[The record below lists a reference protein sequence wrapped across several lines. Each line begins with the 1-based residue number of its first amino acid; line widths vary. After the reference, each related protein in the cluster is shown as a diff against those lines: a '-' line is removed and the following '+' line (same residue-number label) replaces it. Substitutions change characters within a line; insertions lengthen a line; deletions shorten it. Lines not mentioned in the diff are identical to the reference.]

1 MPKKQTVII
10 TGGSSGIGKA
20 CAEFYGSKGYNIV
33 ITGRDQER
41 LDAVSR
47 SLKDSGYGTL
57 GIQADA
63 ASETRAC
70 EVIDQTIKTFG
81 SLDVLICN
89 AGVSMRAMFEDLD
102 LKVFKEV
109 MDINFMGTV
118 NYVKHALPHLLVS
131 KGTIIGISSING
143 HRGTPARTAYSS
155 SKFAMEGFFEA
166 LRTELLYREVHV
178 LVASPGYTG
187 TNIRSAALTADGK
200 VQGGSPKDESKM
212 MTAEEVAMHIYK
224 GHMKKARGF
233 ILTPL
238 CWWLN
243 FLNHFVPRLMDKIV
257 YNVLAKETDSPFN
270 SNRSV

>member
-1 MPKKQTVII
+1 MSKAQTVII
-10 TGGSSGIGKA
+10 TGGTSGIGKA
-20 CAEFYGSKGYNIV
+20 CADLYASKGYNIV
-33 ITGRDQER
+33 ITGRNQKNLDQVVE
-41 LDAVSR
+41 SFE
-47 SLKDSGYGTL
+47 SKGYTIL

-63 ASETRAC
+63 ASESGA
-70 EVIDQTIKTFG
+70 EMVVKQTIEKFHTI
-81 SLDVLICN
+81 DVLICN

-102 LKVFKEV
+102 LKVFREV

-118 NYVKHALPHLLVS
+118 IYVKYALPHLLES

-166 LRTELLYREVHV
+166 LRTELLYRGVHV

-187 TNIRSAALTADGK
+187 TNIRNTALTAHGDA
-200 VQGGSPKDESKM
+200 QGESPKDESKM
-212 MTAEEVAMHIYK
+212 MTAEEVAMRIYK
-224 GHMKKARGF
+224 GHQRKTRNF

-238 CWWLN
+238 GWWLN

-257 YNVLAKETDSPFN
+257 YNVLAKEADSPLKPK
-270 SNRSV
+270 SN

>member
-10 TGGSSGIGKA
+10 TGGTSGIGKA
-20 CAEFYGSKGYNIV
+20 CAELYASKGYNVV
-33 ITGRDQER
+33 ITGRNQDN
-41 LDAVSR
+41 LNAVVQAFQS
-47 SLKDSGYGTL
+47 SGYDVL

-63 ASETRAC
+63 ASEKRAQ

-81 SLDVLICN
+81 SVDVLICN

-118 NYVKHALPHLLVS
+118 NYVKYALPYLLES

-166 LRTELLYREVHV
+166 LRTELLYRDVHV

-187 TNIRSAALTADGK
+187 TNIRNTALTAHGK
-200 VQGGSPKDESKM
+200 TQGESPKDESKM
-212 MTAEEVAMHIYK
+212 MTAEEVAMRIYK
-224 GHMKKARGF
+224 GHQKKTRNF

-238 CWWLN
+238 GWWLN

-257 YNVLAKETDSPFN
+257 YNVLAKEPDSPLKEKTN
-270 SNRSV
+270 

>member
-1 MPKKQTVII
+1 MPTRQTIII
-10 TGGSSGIGKA
+10 TGGTSGIGKA
-20 CAEFYGSKGYNIV
+20 CAELYASKGYNIV
-33 ITGRDQER
+33 ITGRNQTR
-41 LDAVSR
+41 LTEVTEA
-47 SLKDSGYGTL
+47 LQNAGCQAL

-63 ASETRAC
+63 ASEDGAKD
-70 EVIDQTIKTFG
+70 VVSQTIEKF
-81 SLDVLICN
+81 SSIDVLICN

-118 NYVKHALPHLLVS
+118 NYVKYALPHLLES

-166 LRTELLYREVHV
+166 LRTELLYRGVHV

-187 TNIRSAALTADGK
+187 TNIRNNAFTADGHT
-200 VQGGSPKDESKM
+200 QGESPKDESKM
-212 MTAEEVAMHIYK
+212 MTAEAVALRIYK
-224 GHMKKARGF
+224 GHQRKTRGF

-257 YNVLAKETDSPFN
+257 YNVLAKEQDSPLKPN
-270 SNRSV
+270 

>member
-1 MPKKQTVII
+1 MPKTQTVVI
-10 TGGSSGIGKA
+10 TGGTSGIGKA
-20 CAEFYGSKGYNIV
+20 CAELYASKGYNLV
-33 ITGRDQER
+33 LTGRNQEKLDQVIE
-41 LDAVSR
+41 SFQ
-47 SLKDSGYGTL
+47 SSGHQAL

-63 ASETRAC
+63 ASEEGAKD
-70 EVIDQTIKTFG
+70 VIEQTIKTFG

-89 AGVSMRAMFEDLD
+89 AGISMRAMFEDLD
-102 LKVFKEV
+102 LKVFREV

-118 NYVKHALPHLLVS
+118 NYVKYALPHLLES

-166 LRTELLYREVHV
+166 LRTELLYRGVHV

-187 TNIRSAALTADGK
+187 TNIRNTALTADGK
-200 VQGGSPKDESKM
+200 IQGESPKDESKM
-212 MTAEEVAMHIYK
+212 MTAEEVALRIYK
-224 GHMKKARGF
+224 GHQRKTRNF

-238 CWWLN
+238 GWWLN

-257 YNVLAKETDSPFN
+257 YNVLAKEPDSPLKDKAN
-270 SNRSV
+270 

>member
-1 MPKKQTVII
+1 MPKTQTAII
-10 TGGSSGIGKA
+10 TGGTSGIGKA
-20 CAEFYGSKGYNIV
+20 CAELYASKGYNIV
-33 ITGRDQER
+33 ITGRDQKK
-41 LDAVSR
+41 LDAVVQSFE
-47 SLKDSGYGTL
+47 SSDYTIL
-57 GIQADA
+57 GIQADT
-63 ASETRAC
+63 ASESGAK
-70 EVIDQTIKTFG
+70 EVVEQSINKFG
-81 SLDVLICN
+81 SIDVLICN

-118 NYVKHALPHLLVS
+118 NYVKYALPHLLES

-155 SKFAMEGFFEA
+155 SKFAMVGFFEA
-166 LRTELLYREVHV
+166 LRTELLYRGVHV

-187 TNIRSAALTADGK
+187 TNIRNSALTAHGDI
-200 VQGGSPKDESKM
+200 QGESPKDESKM
-212 MTAEEVAMHIYK
+212 MTAEEVALKIYK
-224 GHMKKARGF
+224 GHQKKTRNF

-257 YNVLAKETDSPFN
+257 YNVLAKEADSPLKEKT
-270 SNRSV
+270 S